1 MVEQLT
7 KTSWEVVYEQGV
19 EKFQTGRQ
27 KKLNN

>member
-19 EKFQTGRQ
+19 EKFQMGRQ
-27 KKLNN
+27 KTVK